1 MRAPINLLIVVIILA
16 GVIWLQIFLAK
27 KENKILGLILPFISF
42 TYSLLKVFSIPIVDN
57 MTAWEVCRLIASTFI
72 IVNIP
77 TIVFGAIYWGYRGT
91 ASRKRNLE
99 KMNIQDLE

>member
-1 MRAPINLLIVVIILA
+1 MRAPINLLLVGIIVVGI
-16 GVIWLQIFLAK
+16 IWLQVFLAK

-42 TYSLLKVFSIPIVDN
+42 TYSLLKVLSIPIVDN

-72 IVNIP
+72 IINIS
-77 TIVFGAIYWGYRGT
+77 TIIFIAIYWGYRKNT
-91 ASRKRNLE
+91 TRKRNLE

>member
-1 MRAPINLLIVVIILA
+1 MRAPINLLIVIIFVA
-16 GVIWLQIFLAK
+16 GIIWLQVFLAK

-42 TYSLLKVFSIPIVDN
+42 AYSLLNVFSIHIVDN
-57 MTAWEVCRLIASTFI
+57 MTTWEVCKLIATTLI
-72 IVNIP
+72 ILNIP
-77 TIVFGAIYWGYRGT
+77 TLILGAIYWSYRGN